1 MCAGVR
7 NLGVRQ
13 MRKFNSALL
22 GKWCWRMLVDKSGLW
37 YEVLVS
43 RYGELMGRVWT
54 GAQRVSSW
62 WREIAR
68 LRDGMGEGEERG
80 WFADRVERRVGD
92 GA

>member
-1 MCAGVR
+1 VCAGVR

-43 RYGELMGRVWT
+43 RYGELMGRVQT
-54 GAQRVSSW
+54 GGRGVSSW
-62 WREIAR
+62 LREIAR
-68 LRDGMGEGEERG
+68 LHEMRRGRVRSRGDLQRGREDGR
-80 WFADRVERRVGD
+80 
-92 GA
+92 